1 MRKKLIC
8 LTSFIVM
15 LALAGNA
22 AAQLDPAAVTDG
34 HVYLFDNVGGNLPDD
49 SANSNA
55 GNLIGSPQVV
65 AGLKGNALQFN
76 GISDGVHLPDS
87 AMIGNTGTHQ
97 NRTVVAV
104 FNCADVSK
112 SDKQVVFEE
121 GGYTRGLSIYVHDGL
136 AYGAGWNKGG
146 DYSPEWSPG
155 AFISAPIGSNEWH
168 AVAIVI
174 RDGAAGQEDDKFEM
188 WLDGVL
194 IGKGPGGEL
203 RGHSNDNG
211 VGYAKENVVFHDGNG
226 SADGHYF
233 EGMIDEIWILN
244 EALTEAELGAWAGKI
259 WPFASDPTPAD
270 GEIFEN
276 TWANLAWRAGGF
288 ATSHDVYFGTSFDDV
303 NNGAEGTF
311 AGNTTSDFQIV
322 GFFGFPVAE
331 GLQHG
336 TTYYWRVDEVN
347 DADPNS
353 PWRGDVWSFMVPSKT
368 AYNADP
374 PDGMRFV
381 DADVTLNWTRGFG
394 AKFHNVYFG
403 DNFDEVSSAVGA
415 LPLADPSYAPGMLE
429 LDKTYYWRVDE
440 FDGTATNKGDVW
452 SFTTVPPIPVT
463 TDPDLVAWWKLDEG
477 MGTRALDWSGHGN
490 HLTLVDTTWSEP
502 GRHGDAALEMKTG
515 HGVIQNLTYAD
526 TGLTEV
532 TVCAWVRTNTWGD
545 QYIVSFDRD
554 SYWRLQINGDGGGAG
569 QVGWSVMTSSGQV
582 DYGSATRV
590 DDDAWHHVCGVFDNG
605 RLTIYID
612 GLAEPS
618 ATGGSTFG
626 SGNSRPGI
634 IGGNCEAG
642 GYNGGSPVQHVD
654 DIRIYTRALTQE
666 EIVLLMRGDPLVAWD
681 PIPADGSTPDVDNV
695 LPLTWSPGEN
705 ASQHDVYFG
714 TARDAVKAADSSDA
728 TGIYRGRQNG
738 TSFTPVQNLEWGTG
752 PYYWRIDQ
760 NNTDG
765 TVTKGAVWSFSVAD
779 FLLVDNFE
787 SYTDN
792 DAENEAIW
800 QNWVDGYGIPTNGSQ
815 VGYVLP
821 PYAEQGIV
829 NGGGQSMPLFY
840 DNTAGVRNS
849 EVEMALTA
857 PRNWT
862 NHGVEVLSLWFR
874 GYAETVSSFTEG
886 PAGSF
891 TMVTR
896 SGNAWGT
903 SDQINYVYMPLT
915 GAGSVSIKVESITNT
930 AADAK
935 AGVMIRET
943 LDPDSKHA
951 FTFFRPDG
959 GVRFNRRLNVGDI
972 TANSVE
978 NGLTFPHW
986 LKLERDASGMFTA
999 SHSDDGNFWVPVLDM
1014 TNGSFDTVSMNS
1026 TVYIGFA
1033 LAGNNI
1039 DEVCEFKFSDVRVSG
1054 GVAGQWQQKDV
1065 GVLANTAE
1073 PLYVALS
1080 NANGTTAVVT
1090 NSDANAAVTDVWTEW
1105 LVDLSEFA
1113 NQGVNLSNVDKI
1125 AVGLGATGDPAATG
1139 GSGTMFIDDIML
1151 LRPAPAPQP

>member
-1 MRKKLIC
+1 MWKKSLR
-8 LTSFIVM
+8 LSSIVLV
-15 LALAGNA
+15 LALTGNV
-22 AAQLDPAAVTDG
+22 AAQLDPVDVTDG

-49 SANSNA
+49 SGNSNA
-55 GNLIGSPQVV
+55 GNLIGNPQV
-65 AGLKGNALQFN
+65 ANGLKGNALQFN
-76 GISDGVHLPDS
+76 GTSDGVHLPDS

-97 NRTVVAV
+97 DRTVIAI
-104 FNCADVSK
+104 FNCADVTK

-121 GGYTRGLSIYVHDGL
+121 GGYTRGLAIYVHDGL

-146 DYSPEWSPG
+146 DYNPEWSPG

-174 RDGAAGQEDDKFEM
+174 RGGGAGQEDDKFEM
-188 WLDGVL
+188 WMDGVL

-203 RGHSNDNG
+203 RGHSNDNA

-233 EGMIDEIWILN
+233 EGMVDEIWILN
-244 EALTEAELGAWAGKI
+244 TALTEAELGGFASKV
-259 WPFASDPTPAD
+259 WPFASGPTPAD
-270 GEIFEN
+270 GALFEA
-276 TWANLAWRAGGF
+276 TWANLAWKPGGF
-288 ATSHDVYFGTSFDDV
+288 ALSHDVYFAASFDDV

-311 AGNTTSDFQIV
+311 AGNTASDFQIV
-322 GFFGFPVAE
+322 GFPGFPVAE

-353 PWRGDVWSFMVPSKT
+353 PWRGDVWSFTVPPTT

-381 DADVTLNWTRGFG
+381 DSDLTLTWAGGFG

-403 DNFDEVSSAVGA
+403 DNFDEVSNAVGA
-415 LPLADPSYAPGMLE
+415 LPLADPFYTPGMLE

-440 FDGTATNKGDVW
+440 FDGAATSQGDIW
-452 SFTTVPPIPVT
+452 SFTTVPPIPPT
-463 TDPDLVAWWKLDEG
+463 SDPDLVAWWKLDEG
-477 MGTRALDWSGHGN
+477 IGARALDWSGHGN

-502 GRHGDAALEMKTG
+502 GRHGDAGLQMGSG
-515 HGVIQNLTYAD
+515 HGAIQNLTYAE

-532 TVCAWVRTNTWGD
+532 TVCAWIRTDTWGD

-554 SYWRLQINGDGGGAG
+554 SYWRLQINGDGGGQG

-582 DYGSATRV
+582 DHGSNTRV
-590 DDDAWHHVCGVFDNG
+590 DNAAWHHVCGVFDNG
-605 RLTIYID
+605 RLTIYVD
-612 GLAEPS
+612 GIAEPS
-618 ATGGSTFG
+618 ATGGPTYG
-626 SGNSRPGI
+626 TGNSRPGI
-634 IGGNCEAG
+634 IGGNSESG
-642 GYNGGSPVQHVD
+642 GYNGGSPVQNVD

-666 EIVLLMRGDPLVAWD
+666 EIVLVMRGDPLMAWN
-681 PIPADGSTPDVDNV
+681 PIPADETVPDMDNV
-695 LPLTWSPGEN
+695 TPLTWSPGEGV
-705 ASQHDVYFG
+705 SSHEVYFG
-714 TARDAVKAADSSDA
+714 TERDAVEGADASDA

-738 TSFTPVQNLEWGTG
+738 TSFTPAEALEWGTG
-752 PYYWRIDQ
+752 PYYWRVDEI
-760 NNTDG
+760 NNDS
-765 TVTKGAVWSFSVAD
+765 TVTNGAVWSFSVAD
-779 FLLVDNFE
+779 FLLVDDFE

-792 DAENEAIW
+792 DAGNEAIW

-821 PYAEQGIV
+821 PYAEQAIV
-829 NGGGQSMPLFY
+829 NGGGQSMPLAY

-849 EVEMALTA
+849 EVGLALTA
-857 PRNWT
+857 PRDWT
-862 NHGVEVLSLWFR
+862 RHGVEALSLWFR
-874 GYAETVSSFTEG
+874 GYAETASSFAEG

-891 TMVTR
+891 TMTTR

-903 SDQINYVYMPLT
+903 SDQINYVYMQLT
-915 GAGSVSIKVESITNT
+915 GAGSISLKVESITNT

-959 GVRFNRRLNVGDI
+959 GVRFNRRLNVGDV
-972 TANSVE
+972 TANSVQ
-978 NGLTFPHW
+978 NGLALPHW
-986 LKLERDASGMFTA
+986 LKLERDASGTFTA
-999 SHSDDGNFWVPVLDM
+999 SHSDDGSIWVSVLDV

-1026 TVYIGFA
+1026 TVHIGFA

-1039 DEVCEFKFSDVRVSG
+1039 DEICEFKFSDVQVSG
-1054 GVAGQWQQKDV
+1054 GVAGQWQRKDV
-1065 GVLANTAE
+1065 GVLANAPE

-1080 NANGTTAVVT
+1080 NANGTGAVVV

-1105 LVDLSEFA
+1105 LIDLSEFA
-1113 NQGVNLSNVDKI
+1113 DKGVNPSNVDKI

-1139 GSGTMFIDDIML
+1139 GSGTMFVDDIVL